1 MRAVVTGANGFVAGH
16 LIDHLMG
23 EGDTVL
29 ALTRTNQ
36 CNLALSPQL
45 TTGVWDISNPASAG
59 MVQQIR
65 EFNPDVV
72 YHLAAISV
80 RARCGDSEPS
90 EEAKQVNIEGSRHV
104 AECCLKLPNAPRLIF
119 TSSVYV
125 YGSSYECITM
135 VDEEN
140 DLCPDNGYGISKLQ
154 AEKALQRYEDS
165 LPLVIA
171 RSFQHTGPGQ
181 RGSLLIPEWVQK
193 LRAEPS
199 PLEVYNLH
207 TWIDYSDARDV
218 ARAYRVLAT
227 EATVGQIFNVGSGTA
242 VRSGE
247 ILRILQSILGTSKE
261 AIESM
266 PGETFLP
273 IADIQKIVTQTSWQ
287 PKYPL
292 QQTLRDFIQN
302 LTSESS

>member
-16 LIDHLMG
+16 LIDHLMA

-36 CNLALSPQL
+36 CHLALSQQL

-59 MVQQIR
+59 MFQQIR

-80 RARCGDSEPS
+80 RARCGDCEPS
-90 EEAKQVNIEGSRHV
+90 AEAIKVNVKGSQHV
-104 AECCLKLPNAPRLIF
+104 AECCLKLPNVPKLIF

-125 YGSSYECITM
+125 YGSSYDEITM
-135 VDEEN
+135 VNEEN
-140 DLCPDNGYGISKLQ
+140 GVCPDNGYGISKLQ
-154 AEKALQRYEDS
+154 AEEALKRYGET
-165 LPLVIA
+165 LPLIIA

-181 RGSLLIPEWVQK
+181 TGSLLIPEWVQK
-193 LRAEPS
+193 IRFEPS

-227 EATVGQIFNVGSGTA
+227 EATVGQIFNVGSGVA

-247 ILRILQSILGTSKE
+247 ILRLLQTILGTSKE
-261 AIESM
+261 AIESK
-266 PGETFLP
+266 PGENFLP
-273 IADIQKIVTQTSWQ
+273 IADIQKIVAHTSWQ
-287 PKYPL
+287 PQLTL
-292 QQTLRDFIQN
+292 QQTLRDFIKH
-302 LTSESS
+302 LMSESS